1 MKPEDQYALERERK
15 IGQLA
20 LQFALACMAVV
31 IVVLVFSMAVV
42 VSMANRSQNNAEDL
56 NDELKCRGVVASQQ
70 AVATAELTA
79 TVAEALVELGEGRP
93 IDALTDEL
101 ATHIETARQANAAR
115 LNSAETCADAVVD

>member
-1 MKPEDQYALERERK
+1 MKPEDQYALERERR

-31 IVVLVFSMAVV
+31 LLVLVFSMAVV
-42 VSMANRSQNNAEDL
+42 ISMANRSQDNAEEL
-56 NDELKCRGVVASQQ
+56 NTELKCRSIIAGEQ
-70 AVATAELTA
+70 AVANADLTA
-79 TVAEALVELGEGRP
+79 TIAEALVELGEGRP

-101 ATHIETARQANAAR
+101 ATLIETARQANAAR